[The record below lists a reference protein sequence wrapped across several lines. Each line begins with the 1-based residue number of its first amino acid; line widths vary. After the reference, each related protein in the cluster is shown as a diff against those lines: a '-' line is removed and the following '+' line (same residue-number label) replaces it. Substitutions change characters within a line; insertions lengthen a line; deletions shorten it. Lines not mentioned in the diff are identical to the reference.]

1 MKYGIFLFIICFVI
15 IALAELGLQVLDY
28 PYYEPEVR
36 VGWRY
41 QGADSED
48 HLNQLGFR
56 GRRIMYDSTD
66 KVVLLLGDS
75 QVEADGCAF
84 DQMPERYLEQ
94 ELSRIDPKIKVFSIG
109 AGGYGTDQAL
119 LALEAYFKQFRADLV
134 LLWVT
139 PSNDVWNNLF
149 PTHIPKDGLPKPTFW
164 LEKGQ
169 LKGHK
174 FTPDSLV
181 AQNSP
186 LKLVHLWQ
194 RIFANP
200 LRGIDEQW
208 ATQTMPPPYQPQTTY
223 EGDYLDW
230 TGHKIEN
237 LHNEKAHAAIQLLPT
252 SPRTRYGIALTQALF
267 ERVRQMAEKH
277 GIKVVFFYR
286 DEYPELPTDTTVTII
301 KQGKGYFTLS
311 KKEYNQNIELLM
323 RPVNAIQ
330 VPLLEE
336 DWRISP
342 NDGHLNAH
350 ANAQVMKTLVDS
362 LGNRPALFG
371 Y

>member
-1 MKYGIFLFIICFVI
+1 MVICTVI
-15 IALAELGLQVLDY
+15 VVLAEVGLQLLDY
-28 PYYEPEVR
+28 PYYQQEVR
-36 VGWRY
+36 VGWKY
-41 QGADSED
+41 QGGDTQD
-48 HLNQLGFR
+48 HINQLGFR
-56 GRRIMYDSTD
+56 GRPIAYDSTD
-66 KVVLLLGDS
+66 KVVLLVGDS

-84 DQMPERYLEQ
+84 DQMPERHLEQ
-94 ELSRIDPKIKVFSIG
+94 ALSRLYPKVKVFSIG

-119 LALEAYFKQFRADLV
+119 LALEEYFQRFRADVV

-164 LEKGQ
+164 LENGQ
-169 LKGHK
+169 LKGYR

-181 AQNSP
+181 ARNSP

-194 RIFANP
+194 RIFSNP

-208 ATQTMPPPYQPQTTY
+208 AAQTMPPPYQPQTSY
-223 EGDYLDW
+223 EGEYLDW
-230 TGHKIEN
+230 TGHRIEN
-237 LHNEKAHAAIQLLPT
+237 LQNEKAHAAIQLFPT
-252 SPRTRYGIALTQALF
+252 SDRTRYGIALTQALF
-267 ERVRQMAEKH
+267 Q
-277 GIKVVFFYR
+277 KVEQKAQVSGAKTIFFYR
-286 DEYPELPTDTTVTII
+286 DEYPELPTDTTITII

-311 KKEYNQNIELLM
+311 KKEYNRNIELLM
-323 RPVNAIQ
+323 HPINAIQ
-330 VPLLEE
+330 VPLLEK

-342 NDGHLNAH
+342 DDGHLNAH

-362 LGNRPALFG
+362 LSNRPALFG